1 MNPNDDQLN
10 FNNRHL
16 DLLSKHRSV
25 FKDKHVLDYYGL
37 NGFQADIF
45 RSWGANPVSTRILD
59 KNMRK
64 FAHEYFPNITVID
77 QISQNYDVIVICGN
91 SNFELEYNGQAIIE
105 ELTNCNPEY
114 ILLHANAGIESPQ
127 PKSAWEISKSLVK
140 HRPNISWYI
149 AMFQRFGFEC
159 DYIEKYLLQYTD
171 YECSFFRFYN
181 TKTVTSTP
189 ITIDQAWQ
197 LNFPES
203 PRQTDFTWDKFNQVI
218 G

>member
-10 FNNRHL
+10 FSNRHL
-16 DLLSKHRSV
+16 DLLSKHRNV
-25 FKDKHVLDYYGL
+25 FKDKHILDYYGL
-37 NGFQADIF
+37 NGFPADIF
-45 RSWGANPVSTRILD
+45 RSWGAKSASARILD
-59 KNMRK
+59 ENMCK

-91 SNFELEYNGQAIIE
+91 SEFQNESDGQSVIQ

-114 ILLHANAGIESPQ
+114 ILLHAVAGIESPQ
-127 PKSAWEISKSLVK
+127 PKSAWEISESLVL

-159 DYIEKYLLQYTD
+159 DYIEKYILQYTD
-171 YECSFFRFYN
+171 IECNFFRFYN
-181 TKTVTSTP
+181 TKTITSKP
-189 ITIDQAWQ
+189 ITIEQAWQ
-197 LNFPES
+197 INFPLTPCE
-203 PRQTDFTWDKFNQVI
+203 TDFGWDKFNQII